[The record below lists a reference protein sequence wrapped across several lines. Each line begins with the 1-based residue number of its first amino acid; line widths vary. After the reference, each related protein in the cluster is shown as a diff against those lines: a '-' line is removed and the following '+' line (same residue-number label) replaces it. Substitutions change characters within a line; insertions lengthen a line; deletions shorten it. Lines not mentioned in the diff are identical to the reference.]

1 MKISTFILIFILLAL
16 GITLTLT
23 LNTSSSSN
31 PNPSSIPPPSPTSPP
46 PPQQTFDLGTYTDFL
61 ANNEFIENKYESSA
75 FVDENVVLTLNTPQI
90 TNFPF
95 NLYITTTPPGLA
107 MQIIECSVNGNIV
120 IPEDYL
126 TDESILIGEFQSNVD
141 SFITFLFEEP
151 ITNIQVYWLA
161 LPPS

>member
-31 PNPSSIPPPSPTSPP
+31 PNPSLIPSPP
-46 PPQQTFDLGTYTDFL
+46 PPSSPPPPPQTFDLGTYTDFL

-75 FVDENVVLTLNTPQI
+75 FVDKNVVLTLNTPQI
-90 TNFPF
+90 INFTF

-107 MQIIECSVNGNIV
+107 RQIIECSVNDNIV

-126 TDESILIGEFQSNVD
+126 TDESIFIGEFQSNVD
-141 SFITFLFEEP
+141 SSITFLFEEP

-161 LPPS
+161 LPS